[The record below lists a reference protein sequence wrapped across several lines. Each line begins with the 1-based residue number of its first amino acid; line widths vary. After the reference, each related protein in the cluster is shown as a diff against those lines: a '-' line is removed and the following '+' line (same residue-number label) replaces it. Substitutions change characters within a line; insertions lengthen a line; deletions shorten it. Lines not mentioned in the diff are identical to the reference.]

1 VFFVGQ
7 DGHVWLFWLNTVGP
21 TWELSDLTAATGAP
35 TARGPLAAVPAVPGS
50 KAPRGYFISVD
61 GHVYVLWH
69 NTDSKRWMADD
80 LTYITGA
87 PSALGPLAAIPDPS
101 GGSRAY
107 FIGVDGHVY
116 VLSPDRD
123 PKASGWT
130 ALDLTRATGANA
142 AGAGL
147 AASVA
152 PDGAQYVYFTDRYG
166 KLYVLSKRTYTQP
179 WDCKQFLPVGRS

>member
-1 VFFVGQ
+1 VGAERSHRRHRSAS
-7 DGHVWLFWLNTVGP
+7 GAR
-21 TWELSDLTAATGAP
+21 AAR
-35 TARGPLAAVPAVPGS
+35 RGPGGPGFKSSARVLHQCRRSRVRAVVQYRLEAV
-50 KAPRGYFISVD
+50 
-61 GHVYVLWH
+61 
-69 NTDSKRWMADD
+69 
-80 LTYITGA
+80 A

-130 ALDLTRATGANA
+130 AMDLTRVTGANA

-152 PDGAQYVYFTDRYG
+152 PDGAQHVYFTDRYG